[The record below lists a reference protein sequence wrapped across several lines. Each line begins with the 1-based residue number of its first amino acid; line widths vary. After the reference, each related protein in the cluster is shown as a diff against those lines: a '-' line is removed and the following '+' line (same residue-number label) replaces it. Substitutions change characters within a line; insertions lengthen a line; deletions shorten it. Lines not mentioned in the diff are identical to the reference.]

1 MAEGSPSKT
10 VLVVDDD
17 DVLRKLVCIAMQR
30 AGLTVT
36 IAVDGAD
43 ALQKLKSQSFDVIVS
58 DCNMPRVDGFK
69 LCERVRAEPGIAAIP
84 IILMT
89 SGTVD
94 REERTMALRLG
105 ATAIVPRTPG
115 LAEVMAAVRRVIA
128 AG

>member
-1 MAEGSPSKT
+1 MAEGSPGKT

-17 DVLRKLVCIAMQR
+17 DVLRKLVYIALQR
-30 AGLTVT
+30 AGLMVT

-43 ALQKLKSQSFDVIVS
+43 ALQKLANQSFDVIVS

-69 LCERVRAEPGIAAIP
+69 LCESVRAEPRIAAIP

-94 REERTMALRLG
+94 REERTTALSLG

-115 LAEVMAAVRRVIA
+115 LAEVVAAVRQVIA

>member
-1 MAEGSPSKT
+1 MADGSPGKT

-30 AGLTVT
+30 AGFTVT
-36 IAVDGAD
+36 IAVDGVD
-43 ALQKLKSQSFDVIVS
+43 ALEKLANQPFDVIVS

-69 LCERVRAEPGIAAIP
+69 LCESVRAEPHIAAIP

-89 SGTVD
+89 SGSVD
-94 REERTMALRLG
+94 REERTLAMSLG

-115 LAEVMAAVRRVIA
+115 LTEVVAAVRQIM